1 MNESSFI
8 NRPRQVAQRAAISRS
23 TFYEQVTSRLWPK
36 PIRLGGR
43 AVGLPESEVTAIL
56 RARVAGYSDDELREL
71 VRTIEAARAITAKGV
86 GNG

>member
-1 MNESSFI
+1 MNENSCI
-8 NRPRQVAQRAAISRS
+8 NRPRQIAQRAAICRS
-23 TFYEQVTSRLWPK
+23 TFYEQVSSGLWPK

-71 VRTIEAARAITAKGV
+71 VRTIEAARTISARRAS
-86 GNG
+86 NA